1 MRRAV
6 AFSGVSNII
15 VNNVFF
21 GLGRE
26 VFIMGEFG
34 SFGKVLIIAGIILI
48 IAGALFLFVNKIP
61 FLGRLPGDIAVQKK
75 NFSFYFPLTT
85 CIIIS
90 IILSLIMWLLGRK

>member
-1 MRRAV
+1 M
-6 AFSGVSNII
+6 FFLDWEGGGV
-15 VNNVFF
+15 
-21 GLGRE
+21 
-26 VFIMGEFG
+26 IMGEFG
-34 SFGKVLIIAGIILI
+34 SFGKVLIITGIILI

>member
-1 MRRAV
+1 
-6 AFSGVSNII
+6 
-15 VNNVFF
+15 
-21 GLGRE
+21 
-26 VFIMGEFG
+26 MGEFG

>member
-1 MRRAV
+1 MLRAV
-6 AFSGVSNII
+6 AFSVVYNII
-15 VNNVFF
+15 VNNVFLDWE
-21 GLGRE
+21 GGG
-26 VFIMGEFG
+26 IMGEFG
-34 SFGKVLIIAGIILI
+34 SFGKVLIITGIILI

-90 IILSLIMWLLGRK
+90 IVLSIIMWLLGRK

>member
-1 MRRAV
+1 
-6 AFSGVSNII
+6 
-15 VNNVFF
+15 
-21 GLGRE
+21 
-26 VFIMGEFG
+26 MGEFG
-34 SFGKVLIIAGIILI
+34 SFGKVLIITGIILI